1 MKAANQ
7 KCANGYYTD
16 DFAFAQPFPYSYRKH
31 YDANYAQESRQ
42 YKQYEIPI
50 LADIKIHF

>member
-31 YDANYAQESRQ
+31 YDANDAQESRG
-42 YKQYEIPI
+42 YKQ
-50 LADIKIHF
+50 